1 LTATSPLS
9 GIRVLDMT
17 RLLPG
22 PLAGQHLAHLGA
34 EVIKVEDRQ
43 TGDYGRSLGAA
54 GENTSH
60 FFMALNRSKAFIEVD
75 LKNPSDHHAFV
86 GLVKTTDV
94 VIEGFRPGV
103 MERLNLGFDA
113 LQGINPALVLCSIT
127 GYGQNGPLALA
138 AGHDINYLSYTGV
151 LLQNATREG
160 KTAMAGLQIAD
171 LLGGTQAAVIGILAA
186 LIDARR
192 SGRGRHVDISMTD
205 VVFAH
210 NIMAIAHVNESGDAA
225 PPGSQLLTGGEPCYN
240 IYRCAD
246 QRLLAVGALEA
257 KFWQAFCHGLGKEH
271 LAPMHWESGQAP
283 GGPEARAVIEEVAAV
298 IATRVQADWLALFEP
313 LDCCVT
319 PILSAKEALGH
330 PLFKARNMVETV
342 TGPLGTS
349 QMPTFPIRF
358 VGEDQA
364 TSAPAKARGADQAIL
379 DKFRE

>member
-1 LTATSPLS
+1 MTAAPPLQ

-43 TGDYGRSLGAA
+43 MGDYGRALGAL
-54 GENTSH
+54 GDSTSH

-75 LKNPSDHHAFV
+75 LKNPADHQAFI
-86 GLVKTTDV
+86 GLVKTADV

-103 MERLNLGFDA
+103 MDRLKLGFDA
-113 LQGINPALVLCSIT
+113 LQKINPAIVLCSIT
-127 GYGQNGPLALA
+127 GYGQDGPLALA

-151 LLQNATREG
+151 LLQNASRDG

-186 LIDARR
+186 VIDAR
-192 SGRGRHVDISMTD
+192 STGRGRHVDISMTD

-210 NIMAIAHVNESGDAA
+210 NIMAVAHVNESGEAA
-225 PPGSQLLTGGEPCYN
+225 RPGSQLLTGGEPCYN
-240 IYRCAD
+240 IYQCAD

-257 KFWQAFCHGLGKEH
+257 KFWQAFCRGLGKEH
-271 LAPMHWESGQAP
+271 LAPMHWESGQVP
-283 GGPEARAVIEEVAAV
+283 GGPEARAVTEEVAAT
-298 IATRVQADWLALFEP
+298 IATRDQSDWLAIFEP

-319 PILSAKEALGH
+319 PILSAKEALDH

-342 TGPLGTS
+342 SGPLGTS
-349 QMPTFPIRF
+349 RMPAFPIRF
-358 VGEDQA
+358 VGEDPPP
-364 TSAPAKARGADQAIL
+364 SRPAKARGADQAIL

>member
-1 LTATSPLS
+1 LT

-43 TGDYGRSLGAA
+43 MGDYGRQLGAL
-54 GENTSH
+54 GDSTSH
-60 FFMALNRSKAFIEVD
+60 FFMALNRSKAFIQVD
-75 LKNPSDHHAFV
+75 LKDPADYQAFV
-86 GLVKTTDV
+86 GLVKTSDV

-103 MERLNLGFDA
+103 MERLKLGFTT
-113 LQGINPALVLCSIT
+113 LQKINPALVLCSIT
-127 GYGQNGPLALA
+127 GYGQDGPLALA

-171 LLGGTQAAVIGILAA
+171 LLGGTQAAVIGVLAA
-186 LIDARR
+186 LVDARS

-210 NIMAIAHVNESGDAA
+210 NIMATAHVNESGDAA
-225 PPGSQLLTGGEPCYN
+225 LPGSQLLTGGEPCYN
-240 IYRCAD
+240 IYSCAD

-257 KFWQAFCHGLGKEH
+257 KFWQAFCQGLGKQH
-271 LAPMHWESGQAP
+271 LASKHWESGQVP
-283 GGPEARAVIEEVAAV
+283 GGPEARAVIEEVAAAL
-298 IATRVQADWLALFEP
+298 ATRDQADWLAIFEP

-319 PILSAKEALGH
+319 PILSAKEALAH
-330 PLFKARNMVETV
+330 PLFKARKMVETV
-342 TGPLGTS
+342 KGPLGAS
-349 QMPTFPIRF
+349 QMPAFPIRF

-364 TSAPAKARGADQAIL
+364 PSNPAKARGADQEIV